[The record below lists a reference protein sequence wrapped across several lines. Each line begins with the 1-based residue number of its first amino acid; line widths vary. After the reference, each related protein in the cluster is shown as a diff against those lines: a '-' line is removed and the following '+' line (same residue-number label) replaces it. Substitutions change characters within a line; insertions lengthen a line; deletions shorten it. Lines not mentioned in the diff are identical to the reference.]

1 VSSEQKVILQGYHS
15 LITAIIKRQ
24 LELSYLA
31 MNCVNCNLQL
41 RDDNAMHH
49 ADGEPARDFQPL
61 AGVLTVLASI
71 IMIFYG
77 IGFSSA
83 YIASAN
89 YYNTG
94 TFYPALYIG
103 VSNLC
108 AFPFSLAGGIFLI
121 KRTQAVTSM
130 AGMVLALASGFVPV
144 IALASSNYVWTN
156 GLWIGLPLIAFPAVS
171 LVAVATSK
179 KAR

>member
-1 VSSEQKVILQGYHS
+1 
-15 LITAIIKRQ
+15 
-24 LELSYLA
+24 
-31 MNCVNCNLQL
+31 
-41 RDDNAMHH
+41 MHH
-49 ADGEPARDFQPL
+49 ASGKPARDFQPL
-61 AGVLTVLASI
+61 AGALTILASI

-89 YYNTG
+89 YYHTA
-94 TFYPALYIG
+94 TLYPALYIG
-103 VSNLC
+103 LWNLC
-108 AFPFSLAGGIFLI
+108 AFPFSLAGGIFLF
-121 KRTQAVTSM
+121 KRKHVVTSVV
-130 AGMVLALASGFVPV
+130 GMVLALVSGFVPV

-156 GLWIGLPLIAFPAVS
+156 GLWVGLPLIVLPAVS